1 MILTLRIVKGIL
13 SARRDRD
20 FVVVKLILARLVIIF
35 RPRRTEIFDRL
46 GVFVRVVFANSDE
59 SGRQDVALGGGSID
73 AFAVLVDFSV
83 KRLIS
88 GSNAHAV
95 LVHCFANRFRLTA
108 SQLSAKRRD
117 RDDLKAQ
124 NPVVIFL
131 KRMVSVSSSDTLWG
145 VV

>member
-73 AFAVLVDFSV
+73 AFAVLVDHRV
-83 KRLIS
+83 ERRVS
-88 GSNAHAV
+88 GFDANAV
-95 LVHCFANRFRLTA
+95 FVHLLFNC
-108 SQLSAKRRD
+108 
-117 RDDLKAQ
+117 
-124 NPVVIFL
+124 
-131 KRMVSVSSSDTLWG
+131 SS
-145 VV
+145 